1 MIFFKKFLLI
11 VILSLFSLQLSF
23 AEDIKKTIDIEEELP
38 LNNPFQGN
46 LGSNSA
52 NNANVRSNNSD
63 ELENELSIYNFKLL
77 GIISGK
83 YESYISLI
91 NTDGNMIV
99 LQLNEELYEGLKLV
113 DLRLN
118 EAIFKKTDKSYVI
131 INFKNEIDET
141 KNNKFLK
148 LFFYFLIL
156 VIGLTG
162 CTTNGKFKKSKPFK
176 HNTPLI
182 KSDIRKA
189 GQTEIA
195 KTIDM
200 GPKPVFGDTTKLE
213 KRKRISSQTSKNY
226 LLNMTNIQS

>member
-46 LGSNSA
+46 LGSNST

-118 EAIFKKTDKSYVI
+118 EAIFKKADKSYVI
-131 INFKNEIDET
+131 INFKNKIVET
-141 KNNKFLK
+141 NE
-148 LFFYFLIL
+148 Y
-156 VIGLTG
+156 
-162 CTTNGKFKKSKPFK
+162 
-176 HNTPLI
+176 
-182 KSDIRKA
+182 
-189 GQTEIA
+189 
-195 KTIDM
+195 
-200 GPKPVFGDTTKLE
+200 
-213 KRKRISSQTSKNY
+213 
-226 LLNMTNIQS
+226 

>member
-46 LGSNSA
+46 LGSNST

-131 INFKNEIDET
+131 INFKNEIVET
-141 KNNKFLK
+141 NE
-148 LFFYFLIL
+148 Y
-156 VIGLTG
+156 
-162 CTTNGKFKKSKPFK
+162 
-176 HNTPLI
+176 
-182 KSDIRKA
+182 
-189 GQTEIA
+189 
-195 KTIDM
+195 
-200 GPKPVFGDTTKLE
+200 
-213 KRKRISSQTSKNY
+213 
-226 LLNMTNIQS
+226 

>member
-99 LQLNEELYEGLKLV
+99 LQLNEDLYEGLKLV

-131 INFKNEIDET
+131 INFKNEIVET
-141 KNNKFLK
+141 NE
-148 LFFYFLIL
+148 Y
-156 VIGLTG
+156 
-162 CTTNGKFKKSKPFK
+162 
-176 HNTPLI
+176 
-182 KSDIRKA
+182 
-189 GQTEIA
+189 
-195 KTIDM
+195 
-200 GPKPVFGDTTKLE
+200 
-213 KRKRISSQTSKNY
+213 
-226 LLNMTNIQS
+226 

>member
-1 MIFFKKFLLI
+1 VIFFKKFLLI

-99 LQLNEELYEGLKLV
+99 LQLNEDLYEGLKLV

-118 EAIFKKTDKSYVI
+118 EAIFKKADKSYVI
-131 INFKNEIDET
+131 INFKNKIVET
-141 KNNKFLK
+141 NE
-148 LFFYFLIL
+148 Y
-156 VIGLTG
+156 
-162 CTTNGKFKKSKPFK
+162 
-176 HNTPLI
+176 
-182 KSDIRKA
+182 
-189 GQTEIA
+189 
-195 KTIDM
+195 
-200 GPKPVFGDTTKLE
+200 
-213 KRKRISSQTSKNY
+213 
-226 LLNMTNIQS
+226 

>member
-46 LGSNSA
+46 LGSNST

-99 LQLNEELYEGLKLV
+99 LQLNEDLYEGLKLV

-131 INFKNEIDET
+131 INFKNEIVET
-141 KNNKFLK
+141 NE
-148 LFFYFLIL
+148 Y
-156 VIGLTG
+156 
-162 CTTNGKFKKSKPFK
+162 
-176 HNTPLI
+176 
-182 KSDIRKA
+182 
-189 GQTEIA
+189 
-195 KTIDM
+195 
-200 GPKPVFGDTTKLE
+200 
-213 KRKRISSQTSKNY
+213 
-226 LLNMTNIQS
+226 

>member
-131 INFKNEIDET
+131 INFKNEIVET
-141 KNNKFLK
+141 NE
-148 LFFYFLIL
+148 Y
-156 VIGLTG
+156 
-162 CTTNGKFKKSKPFK
+162 
-176 HNTPLI
+176 
-182 KSDIRKA
+182 
-189 GQTEIA
+189 
-195 KTIDM
+195 
-200 GPKPVFGDTTKLE
+200 
-213 KRKRISSQTSKNY
+213 
-226 LLNMTNIQS
+226 

>member
-131 INFKNEIDET
+131 INFKNKIVET
-141 KNNKFLK
+141 NE
-148 LFFYFLIL
+148 Y
-156 VIGLTG
+156 
-162 CTTNGKFKKSKPFK
+162 
-176 HNTPLI
+176 
-182 KSDIRKA
+182 
-189 GQTEIA
+189 
-195 KTIDM
+195 
-200 GPKPVFGDTTKLE
+200 
-213 KRKRISSQTSKNY
+213 
-226 LLNMTNIQS
+226 

>member
-99 LQLNEELYEGLKLV
+99 LQLNEDLYEGLKLV

-118 EAIFKKTDKSYVI
+118 EAIFKKADKSYVI
-131 INFKNEIDET
+131 INFKNKIVET
-141 KNNKFLK
+141 NE
-148 LFFYFLIL
+148 Y
-156 VIGLTG
+156 
-162 CTTNGKFKKSKPFK
+162 
-176 HNTPLI
+176 
-182 KSDIRKA
+182 
-189 GQTEIA
+189 
-195 KTIDM
+195 
-200 GPKPVFGDTTKLE
+200 
-213 KRKRISSQTSKNY
+213 
-226 LLNMTNIQS
+226 

>member
-38 LNNPFQGN
+38 LNNPFEGN

-131 INFKNEIDET
+131 INFKNEIVET
-141 KNNKFLK
+141 NE
-148 LFFYFLIL
+148 Y
-156 VIGLTG
+156 
-162 CTTNGKFKKSKPFK
+162 
-176 HNTPLI
+176 
-182 KSDIRKA
+182 
-189 GQTEIA
+189 
-195 KTIDM
+195 
-200 GPKPVFGDTTKLE
+200 
-213 KRKRISSQTSKNY
+213 
-226 LLNMTNIQS
+226 

>member
-1 MIFFKKFLLI
+1 VIFFKKFLLI

-131 INFKNEIDET
+131 INFKNEIVET
-141 KNNKFLK
+141 NE
-148 LFFYFLIL
+148 Y
-156 VIGLTG
+156 
-162 CTTNGKFKKSKPFK
+162 
-176 HNTPLI
+176 
-182 KSDIRKA
+182 
-189 GQTEIA
+189 
-195 KTIDM
+195 
-200 GPKPVFGDTTKLE
+200 
-213 KRKRISSQTSKNY
+213 
-226 LLNMTNIQS
+226 

>member
-118 EAIFKKTDKSYVI
+118 EAIFKKADKSYVI
-131 INFKNEIDET
+131 INFKNKIVET
-141 KNNKFLK
+141 NE
-148 LFFYFLIL
+148 Y
-156 VIGLTG
+156 
-162 CTTNGKFKKSKPFK
+162 
-176 HNTPLI
+176 
-182 KSDIRKA
+182 
-189 GQTEIA
+189 
-195 KTIDM
+195 
-200 GPKPVFGDTTKLE
+200 
-213 KRKRISSQTSKNY
+213 
-226 LLNMTNIQS
+226 